1 MLLKDIIKQKS
12 DYGDLQI
19 NGVSKDSRTVK
30 KGEIYFCLNQ
40 DHDLTLKRCKQAL
53 ENGASAVVCSYELPY
68 ENCIMVKDSR
78 ECFAYACANF
88 YERACDSLK
97 IIGISGTNGK
107 TTTAHI
113 ISHMLKHNCKN
124 AGVIGTNGIFYN
136 SKTIETNMT
145 TPDADVLH
153 KTFLDMKN
161 AGVEYVV
168 MEVSAHAIDQKRIEG
183 ILFEVGVLTN
193 ITQDHLDY
201 FKTFSSYARTKFS
214 FFSKAHIKKA
224 IVCVDDKNASKLIG
238 KTNVPVKTYGIHSP
252 SDSFAIDVCSSMDG
266 SRFVGNICDSVV
278 NIKTNLIGEYNTY
291 NTLAALTVCH
301 ELGFSDKELETG
313 LNFIEPAEGRFNVV
327 NFSGK
332 YVVIDY
338 AHTPDGLLNIL
349 KTAKTLTDKKVYV
362 IFGCGGDRDKD
373 KRAKMGKI
381 AEEYADYVCLT
392 DDNPRNE
399 KSYDIIMDIEKGMKK
414 PHFIQTDRKRAI
426 SRMIDLAQPND
437 IIIIAGK
444 GAEKY
449 QEIGDKKYP
458 YNDFDAVYGHFKELD
473 PCSFKGIGEKYV
485 Y

>member
-1 MLLKDIIKQKS
+1 MLLKNIIREKTRF
-12 DYGDLQI
+12 DDMQI
-19 NGVSKDSRTVK
+19 SGISKDSRTVK
-30 KGEIYFCLNQ
+30 GGEIYFCLNE
-40 DHDLTLKRCKQAL
+40 DRDLTQKRCKEAL
-53 ENGASAVVCSYELPY
+53 ERGASVVVCSYSLPY
-68 ENCIMVKDSR
+68 ENCITVKDIR
-78 ECFAYACANF
+78 ESFAYACGNF
-88 YERACDSLK
+88 YKRACDDLK

-113 ISHMLKHNCKN
+113 ISHMLKHNGKN
-124 AGVIGTNGIFYN
+124 VGVIGTNGISYN
-136 SKTIETNMT
+136 GKIIETNMT

-153 KTFLDMKN
+153 QTFLDMKN
-161 AGVEYVV
+161 TGVEYVV

-183 ILFEVGVLTN
+183 INFELGVLTN

-201 FKTFSSYARTKFS
+201 FKTFATYARTKFS
-214 FFSKAHIKKA
+214 FFSRKHIKKA
-224 IVCVDDKNASKLIG
+224 IVCVDDKNASKLLG
-238 KTNVPVKTYGIHSP
+238 KTNVPVKTYGIHNP
-252 SDSFAIDVCSSMDG
+252 CDSFAIDICSTMDG

-278 NIKTNLIGEYNTY
+278 NIKTNLIGEYNIY
-291 NTLAALTVCH
+291 NSLAALTVCH
-301 ELGFSDKELETG
+301 ELGFNDKELEIG

-327 NFSGK
+327 NFSGR
-332 YVVIDY
+332 YVIIDY

-349 KTAKTLTDKKVYV
+349 KTARALTDKKVYV
-362 IFGCGGDRDKD
+362 IFGCGGNRDKD

-399 KSYDIIMDIEKGMKK
+399 KSYDIIMDIERGMKK

-426 SRMIDLAQPND
+426 SRMIDLAQKDD

-473 PCSFKGIGEKYV
+473 PCSFKGDGEKYV